1 MTSTID
7 TILFDLDGT
16 LLPLDQERFARG
28 YFSLFAQESSS
39 LGYDVPTMVKGL
51 QAGFGAILTNDGS
64 MTNKERFDRVFEEA
78 TGYESEEMNTRF
90 LPFYEGLFEELKEFA
105 TPSPV
110 SRTIIDT
117 LTEKGYRLVLATNP
131 LFPRIGTL
139 TRMKWAALTEA
150 DFELITTYEEF
161 SYAKPNLGYYE
172 EIMSSL
178 NLNPKQCLMVGNDVE
193 EDMVALTMGMEAYL
207 VTDCL
212 LNPKNQDLS
221 SLQSGSLNDFARFA
235 QEKIHDR

>member
-1 MTSTID
+1 MTTTID

-16 LLPLDQERFARG
+16 LLPLDQERFASG
-28 YFSLFAQESSS
+28 YFSLFAQESGR

-51 QAGFGAILTNDGS
+51 QAGFEAILTNDGA
-64 MTNKERFDRVFEEA
+64 MTNKERFDLVFEEA

-90 LPFYEGLFEELKEFA
+90 LPFYEGLFEELKAYA
-105 TPSPV
+105 TPSPI
-110 SRTIIDT
+110 SRSIVDT
-117 LTEKGYRLVLATNP
+117 LTAKGYRLVLATNP

-172 EIMSSL
+172 EILSTL
-178 NLNPKQCLMVGNDVE
+178 NLNPSQCLMVGNDVE
-193 EDMVALTMGMEAYL
+193 EDMVVLEMGMEAYL

-221 SLQSGSLNDFARFA
+221 RFQSGSLNDFALFA